1 MLRAA
6 AKNYQDVTVIVD
18 PDDYEQALTLLKKDE
33 LTEEQRKQF
42 AAKVFSHTAHYDG
55 MIANYFTEE
64 TGELFTSTFTL
75 TFESVQSLRYGEN
88 QHQEATFYELHNY
101 KDVSLE

>member
-1 MLRAA
+1 LSNSRTAVCSLYVFTHYLDLNSFPTRRSSDLVENIDIGGPTMLRAA

-18 PDDYEQALTLLKKDE
+18 PEDYDGALTLLKKDE

-42 AAKVFSHTAHYDG
+42 AAKVFRHTAHYDG

-64 TGELFTSTFTL
+64 T
-75 TFESVQSLRYGEN
+75 
-88 QHQEATFYELHNY
+88 
-101 KDVSLE
+101 